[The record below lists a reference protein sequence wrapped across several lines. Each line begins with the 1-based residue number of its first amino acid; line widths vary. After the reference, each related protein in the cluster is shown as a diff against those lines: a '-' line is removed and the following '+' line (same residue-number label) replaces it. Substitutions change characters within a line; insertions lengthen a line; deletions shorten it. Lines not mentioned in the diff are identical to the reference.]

1 MKRISVIL
9 LALLALNSMACSSTT
24 VANAG
29 CDFVSGAHR
38 NEQQREQR
46 EQIGQSSVASTQDNK
61 DVEVGILNAILG
73 VFSRQLNDDT
83 ECL

>member
-1 MKRISVIL
+1 MW
-9 LALLALNSMACSSTT
+9 LALLTLSSMGCSSSS

-29 CDFVSGAHR
+29 CDFVSGAHG

-46 EQIGQSSVASTQDNK
+46 ESIGGSSAASTQNNK
-61 DVEVGILNAILG
+61 DVEVGILSAIFG
-73 VFSRQLNDDT
+73 VFARQINDDE

>member
-9 LALLALNSMACSSTT
+9 LVMLALNSVGCSSSS

-29 CDFVSGAHR
+29 CDFVSGAHS

-46 EQIGQSSVASTQDNK
+46 ESIGGSSTASTQNNK
-61 DVEVGILNAILG
+61 DVEVGILNAIFG
-73 VFSRQLNDDT
+73 VFSRQLNDDQ